1 MCKDVLVWCE
11 NVRKSSKE
19 APNSTKPQKVKVG
32 DGSGENF
39 LENFQNPLKAC
50 QRWQARK
57 KIQ

>member
-50 QRWQARK
+50 QRWQVR
-57 KIQ
+57 